1 MTAASGEGFTIPPS
15 LDGERADRI
24 VAVLTDVSRR
34 RARAAC
40 EQGNV
45 VLEGSVVKPADRL
58 AAGAVLSITT
68 HREESHP
75 LSPDPTIEFGVA
87 YEDAEVIVVDKPVGL
102 VVHPG
107 AGRQEGTLA
116 HGLLAAYPELSE
128 LDEDQ
133 RWGIVHRI
141 DRDTSGLLLVART
154 AAGHRTLQDALRRRE
169 VSREYRSL
177 VAGEFGNAI
186 GTIDAPIGRDPA
198 RPTQMRVIETGRPSR
213 THYRRLASWAGAD
226 VTLLSVRLESGR
238 THQIRVH
245 CRAIGHP
252 VVGDPVYGPGRPV
265 GGDPG
270 RTWLHAER
278 LSFDHPETG
287 ERLTIVS
294 ELPADLRESLASLGP
309 PDRGSIALSATPDD
323 ATTVD

>member
-1 MTAASGEGFTIPPS
+1 MTSASAEGFTIPPG

-24 VAVLTDVSRR
+24 VAMLTDVSRK

-40 EQGNV
+40 EQGDV

-68 HREESHP
+68 HREEAVMF
-75 LSPDPTIEFGVA
+75 PDPSVEFEVA
-87 YEDAEVIVVDKPVGL
+87 YEDAAVIVVDKPAGL

-116 HGLLAAYPELSE
+116 HGLLATYPELRE
-128 LDEDQ
+128 LDEAH

-141 DRDTSGLLLVART
+141 DRDTSGLLLIART

-169 VSREYRSL
+169 VSREYLSL
-177 VAGEFGNAI
+177 VAGDFGNAI

-213 THYRRLASWAGAD
+213 THYRRLASWDGAD
-226 VTLLSVRLESGR
+226 VTLLAVHLESGR

-287 ERLTIVS
+287 ERLTIES
-294 ELPADLRESLASLGP
+294 DLPADLRESLALLGS
-309 PDRGSIALSATPDD
+309 PDRGSIPSLPTPDD

>member
-1 MTAASGEGFTIPPS
+1 MTSASGEDFTIPPS
-15 LDGERADRI
+15 LEGERADRI
-24 VAVLTDVSRR
+24 VALLTDVSRK

-40 EQGNV
+40 EQGDV

-58 AAGAVLSITT
+58 VAGAVLSITT
-68 HREESHP
+68 HREEHAMV
-75 LSPDPTIEFGVA
+75 PDPSIEFGVA
-87 YEDAEVIVVDKPVGL
+87 YEDATVIVVDKPAGL

-116 HGLLAAYPELSE
+116 HGLLAAYPELRE
-128 LDEDQ
+128 LDEDH

-154 AAGHRTLQDALRRRE
+154 AAGHCTLQDALRRRE
-169 VSREYRSL
+169 VSREYLSL
-177 VAGEFGNAI
+177 VAGGFGNAI

-213 THYRRLASWAGAD
+213 THYRRLASWDGAE
-226 VTLLSVRLESGR
+226 VTLLAVHLESGR

-287 ERLTIVS
+287 ERLTIES
-294 ELPADLRESLASLGP
+294 DLPADLRESLALLGS
-309 PDRGSIALSATPDD
+309 PDRGSIASLPTPDD

>member
-1 MTAASGEGFTIPPS
+1 MTAASGESFTIPAS

-24 VAVLTDVSRR
+24 VAVLTGVSRR
-34 RARAAC
+34 SARAAC
-40 EQGNV
+40 QQGDV
-45 VLEGSVVKPADRL
+45 LLEGSTVKPADRL
-58 AAGAVLSITT
+58 AAGAELSITA
-68 HREESHP
+68 HREEHVV
-75 LSPDPTIEFGVA
+75 LPDPSIEFGVA
-87 YEDAEVIVVDKPVGL
+87 YEDAAVIVVDKPAGL

-116 HGLLAAYPELSE
+116 HGLLSAYPDLSE
-128 LDEDQ
+128 LDEDH

-154 AAGHRTLQDALRRRE
+154 AAAHRTLQDALRRRD
-169 VSREYRSL
+169 VSREYLSL
-177 VAGEFGNAI
+177 VVGEFGNAI

-213 THYRRLASWAGAD
+213 THYRRLASWTDAG

-245 CRAIGHP
+245 CRAIDHP

-287 ERLTIVS
+287 ERVTIVS
-294 ELPADLRESLASLGP
+294 DLPADLRASLALLGP
-309 PDRGSIALSATPDD
+309 PDRGSVPSPPTPDD